1 MIQYKVTNIDR
12 QSEVPLPKT
21 LEAVRVRDLI
31 QRLKWQQVRVN
42 EFCERM

>member
-12 QSEVPLPKT
+12 QSEVPPKI